1 MTASGTGPRA
11 IPASGWDP
19 RLYWLWIL
27 YNTLA
32 FVTVL
37 TVGFL
42 LAVLGSNVFHLSL
55 ASGRTLVALL
65 IATLGA
71 ILFGGVLGSLQWQI
85 VRQRVPVTRKAWIT
99 ANIGPALLAWL
110 LVIMPAVIDAQN
122 TDKNAST
129 AYLLAAS
136 QSLALGPLLGLSQ
149 STVLRPVT
157 RRWGWWIGANLAS
170 WLIVD
175 ALVLLLAHF
184 AAGPD
189 VITADGS
196 IAEVYLT
203 LIATTPLTGRALL
216 WVLAP
221 SALTPT
227 PRPT

>member
-1 MTASGTGPRA
+1 MP
-11 IPASGWDP
+11 
-19 RLYWLWIL
+19 
-27 YNTLA
+27 
-32 FVTVL
+32 
-37 TVGFL
+37 
-42 LAVLGSNVFHLSL
+42 
-55 ASGRTLVALL
+55 
-65 IATLGA
+65 
-71 ILFGGVLGSLQWQI
+71 
-85 VRQRVPVTRKAWIT
+85 RKAWIT

-110 LVIMPAVIDAQN
+110 FVIMPAVIDAQN

-149 STVLRPVT
+149 SMVLRPLT
-157 RRWGWWIGANLAS
+157 RRWGWWIGANFAS

-175 ALVLLLAHF
+175 ALVLLLSHF

-196 IAEVYLT
+196 IAGVYLT
-203 LIATTPLTGRALL
+203 LIATTRLTGRALR

-227 PRPT
+227 TPPPT